1 LSLVSGNILEKMMR
15 VGLFV
20 TCLVDT
26 MRPSI
31 GFAAI
36 KLLEAAGCEVVVP
49 EQQTCCGQPG
59 YNSGDRKSAEAMAR
73 KFLAEFETFD
83 YVVLPS
89 GSCAGMIRVHYPDL
103 FKDDPALLARFTALG
118 KRTYELTDFLVK
130 VAKLEQVPGK
140 FQGALTYH
148 DSCSGLRELDVYKQP
163 RALLAQMP
171 GVTINEMVEST
182 TCCGFGGTFSVK
194 YGELS
199 TRMADNKCQ
208 HIVATHADAIVG
220 GDIGCLLNIEGRLRR
235 NGDHATRVLHV
246 AEVLSGI
253 DKELP

>member
-1 LSLVSGNILEKMMR
+1 MR
-15 VGLFV
+15 IGLFV

-36 KLLEAAGCEVVVP
+36 KLLEAAGCEVVIP

-59 YNSGDRKSAEAMAR
+59 YNSGDRRSAEAMAR

-89 GSCAGMIRVHYPDL
+89 GSCAGMVSVHYPDL
-103 FKDDPALLARFTALG
+103 FKDDPVLLARITALG
-118 KRTYELTDFLVK
+118 QRAHELTDFLANI
-130 VAKLEQVPGK
+130 AKLKNMPGK
-140 FQGALTYH
+140 FQGTLTYH
-148 DSCSGLRELDVYKQP
+148 DSCSGLRELDVHKQP
-163 RALLAQMP
+163 RALLAKMP
-171 GVTINEMVEST
+171 DVTLHEMVEST
-182 TCCGFGGTFSVK
+182 TCCGFGGTFAVK

-199 TRMADNKCQ
+199 TRMADNKCR
-208 HIVATHADAIVG
+208 HITATHAGTIVG
-220 GDIGCLLNIEGRLRR
+220 GDLGCLLNIEGRLRR
-235 NGDHATRVLHV
+235 NGDHTTRVLHV

-253 DKELP
+253 DSEGEK